1 MFNQLASK
9 LGVYKLRDWQN
20 VTAASVLSQPGTGQK
35 TLDNIRGWLAKQGL
49 TLKDDRTPE
58 FWLSQSPAKL
68 VCPFTIAIDSKEQ
81 LPFTFSDIHAGASQD
96 YKAIVVE
103 TKVKHLGPTH
113 GDYSMVGFEGQ
124 IHIERKSMDDAHG
137 TLLGW
142 GERRERFEQTLAF
155 LSTIEFGAV
164 IVECTLGQLLANA
177 PEHGRKTKTE
187 NKRSLNQTILAWM
200 RRYNVQWLFCD
211 TRGLAETETFRLFEG
226 FYASKIRSQKIAQ
239 KTSRKLSQELNL
251 V

>member
-20 VTAASVLSQPGTGQK
+20 VTATSVLSQPGTGQK
-35 TLDNIRGWLAKQGL
+35 TLDNIRAWLAKQGL

-58 FWLSQSPAKL
+58 FWLAQSPSKL
-68 VCPFTIAIDSKEQ
+68 VCPFAIAVDSKEQ
-81 LPFTFSDIHAGASQD
+81 VPFVFADIHAGASQG
-96 YKAIVVE
+96 YKNIVVE
-103 TKVKHLGPTH
+103 TIVKNLGPTH
-113 GDYSMVGFEGQ
+113 GDYSMVGFEGT

-155 LSTIEFGAV
+155 LSSIEFGAV
-164 IVECTLGQLLANA
+164 VVECTLGSLLANA

-187 NKRSLNQTILAWM
+187 NRRSLNQTILAWM
-200 RRYNVQWLFCD
+200 RRYSVQWLFCD

-226 FYASKIRSQKIAQ
+226 FYASKIKKSKSAEKSSQKQ
-239 KTSRKLSQELNL
+239 QELTL
-251 V
+251 I